1 MHAPKTHS
9 RPSQQA
15 LRQPGKTRT
24 NLSLLGAFFSLSS
37 LLVHLALTLPVLFIL
52 VSPSD
57 VSARGKRVTVVRV
70 TQDKSSDR
78 LIRGIKAQF
87 RQSGVVVKLQII
99 STAGMANVRQSLPDS
114 LRRIAPDAIIT
125 VGSGVTNLVADS
137 ITDIPIIF
145 SGVFYPELSGFV
157 DSRIVPGGNVTG
169 ASLDISPDVQFK
181 YFKQVNPNLDKL
193 GVIYS
198 SETAKLI
205 PHAKVVAK
213 ARGIELIA
221 VEVGKSGSGYERDI
235 YRALDSLL
243 AQVDGLW
250 SLADGNVFSKV
261 GTNLIIKRTL
271 VKKAPFMGF
280 SATIVASGALF
291 ALDIDYKDVGR
302 QTAELVERT
311 LAGEAVSHISITAP
325 RMIWFHYN
333 ENTASRVAAN
343 IPEELRVVAKEV
355 HQ

>member
-1 MHAPKTHS
+1 MHAPKQHS
-9 RPSQQA
+9 RLTHQVFR
-15 LRQPGKTRT
+15 LRSIAK
-24 NLSLLGAFFSLSS
+24 AHLSS
-37 LLVHLALTLPVLFIL
+37 FGALFFLTLHLTLVFPVLFTL

-57 VSARGKRVTVVRV
+57 VSAGTKRVTVVRV

-87 RQSGVVVKLQII
+87 RKNKVAVTLEVI
-99 STAGMANVRQSLPDS
+99 STAGMANVRYSLPDS
-114 LRRIAPDAIIT
+114 LRRIAPDVIVT

-137 ITDIPIIF
+137 IKDIPIVF
-145 SGVFYPELSGFV
+145 SGVFYPELSGFI

-169 ASLDISPDVQFK
+169 ASLDIAPDVQFK
-181 YFKQVNPNLDKL
+181 YFKQVDPNLKKL
-193 GVIYS
+193 GIIYS

-221 VEVGKSGSGYERDI
+221 IEVGKSGSGYERDI

-302 QTAELVERT
+302 QTAELVERA

-333 ENTASRVAAN
+333 ENTALRLATT